1 MVKFVAYTSQDN
13 RDLSDLGL
21 FQNIKKNLTRKHEGK
36 SFDASKGKL
45 DMHVEGKGMFFVL
58 KKPVSGTMDSV
69 LVKWDGKKQYEV
81 SGLDLKIRKMKDFFK
96 GNYEKKIFSGD
107 DTITGSKKKD
117 TLAGFDGAD
126 TIKGGNGNDK
136 ILGGNGNDKLY
147 GEAGNDTIKGG
158 SGNDLLDGG
167 DGKNTLTGGSGD
179 DAFRFSSQL
188 NAKNFSTITDFKIGN
203 DWIELANAAF
213 PNIGDADKKLDAS
226 KFVLKSD
233 YAGQS
238 HVVIYDK
245 PTGTLYYDVT
255 GGSLDDAIAFGK
267 VNANLNLTHNDIFV
281 V

>member
-21 FQNIKKNLTRKHEGK
+21 FQNIKKNLTRKGEGK
-36 SFDASKGKL
+36 SFDATKGKL

-69 LVKWDGKKQYEV
+69 LVKRDGDKQYEV

-96 GNYEKKIFSGD
+96 GNYEKKIFSEA

-126 TIKGGNGNDK
+126 TIKGDK
-136 ILGGNGNDKLY
+136 GGDKLLGGNGNDFLY

-158 SGNDLLDGG
+158 KGDDRLDGG

-188 NAKNFSTITDFKIGN
+188 NAKNVSTITDFTIGE
-203 DWIELANAAF
+203 DRIELANAAF
-213 PNIGDADKKLDAS
+213 PSIGGSGPLGAA
-226 KFVLKSD
+226 KFILSTA
-233 YAGQS
+233 YAGEEN
-238 HVVIYDK
+238 VVVYDK
-245 PTGTLYYDVT
+245 ATGELSYAVAAND
-255 GGSLDDAIAFGK
+255 LIAFGK
-267 VNANLNLTHNDIFV
+267 VTGGLNLTYNDIFV